1 MAESGYGKMGVAR
14 MYALIFGIAYLAV
27 GLLELVYG
35 FEDPLALGD
44 TVIIAGA
51 TLHIVIHLAVGI
63 LVLGSFFAGAS
74 AAKSVARVVGVV
86 FLIVFLLNV
95 FASNFY
101 AELVGFPEGSDTP
114 IVYTIVH
121 ALTAAGALFAGFSSR
136 GGYGSRAAA

>member
-1 MAESGYGKMGVAR
+1 MAEGAYGKMGVAR

-27 GLLELVYG
+27 GLLELFYG
-35 FEDPLALGD
+35 TDDPLALGD
-44 TVIIAGA
+44 TVVIAGA
-51 TLHIVIHLAVGI
+51 TLHIVIHLAVGV
-63 LVLGSFFAGAS
+63 LVLGSFFAGDS

-86 FLIVFLLNV
+86 FLIVFALNV

-121 ALTAAGALFAGFSSR
+121 AVTAAGALFAGFSR
-136 GGYGSRAAA
+136 GRGYSASAA